1 MIYRAL
7 TRTELDGFKLN
18 GTYAPPD
25 LAEEGFIHASGSEED
40 VLEVLNRCYRDVQG
54 MLVIGIEELHLTSV
68 LKWEKAPDDWKP
80 DRLFP
85 HIYSEIGWEC
95 VIRIFEAIRNENRDF
110 TSLSAIL

>member
-7 TRTELDGFKLN
+7 TQMELDKFKLE

-40 VLEVLNRCYRDVQG
+40 VIEVLNRRYREVQG

-85 HIYSEIGWEC
+85 HIYSEIRWES

-110 TSLSAIL
+110 ASLSAIL

>member
-7 TRTELDGFKLN
+7 TQIELDQFKLD
-18 GTYAPPD
+18 GTYAPSD
-25 LAEEGFIHASGSEED
+25 LTQEGFIHASGSEED
-40 VLEVLNRCYRDVQG
+40 VIEVLNRRNLEVQG
-54 MLVIGIEELHLTSV
+54 MLVIGIEEQHLSSF

-85 HIYSEIGWEC
+85 HIYSEIGWES
-95 VIRIFEAIRNENRDF
+95 VIKIFEALRNENRDF

>member
-7 TRTELDGFKLN
+7 TLVELDTFKLEE
-18 GTYAPPD
+18 TYAPSD
-25 LAEEGFIHASGSEED
+25 LTEEGFIHASGSEED
-40 VLEVLNRCYRDVQG
+40 VIEVLNRRYREVEG
-54 MLVIGIEELHLTSV
+54 MLVIGIEELHLTTV

-85 HIYSEIGWEC
+85 HIYSEIGWES
-95 VIRIFEAIRNENRDF
+95 VMKIFEVLRNENRDF